1 MVSLLDPRHI
11 DPLCTTCKIM
21 SNPAHARGKAR
32 ESRVQMPLDEI
43 QVDPIPNP
51 EHMGLSTDT
60 RFNYFLILCDRFSRT
75 FRICGI
81 RDKTTDACIDGIE
94 LIISTMPG
102 CRGSSSDTTTN
113 KINPYH
119 LIG

>member
-1 MVSLLDPRHI
+1 
-11 DPLCTTCKIM
+11 M
-21 SNPAHARGKAR
+21 SIPAHVRGKAR

-94 LIISTMPG
+94 
-102 CRGSSSDTTTN
+102 
-113 KINPYH
+113 
-119 LIG
+119 